1 MSFPKLVI
9 LLGSLFLSRKLVV
22 KLENY
27 LTKKENV

>member
-9 LLGSLFLSRKLVV
+9 LIGSLFLSRKLIV

-27 LTKKENV
+27 LNKEKV